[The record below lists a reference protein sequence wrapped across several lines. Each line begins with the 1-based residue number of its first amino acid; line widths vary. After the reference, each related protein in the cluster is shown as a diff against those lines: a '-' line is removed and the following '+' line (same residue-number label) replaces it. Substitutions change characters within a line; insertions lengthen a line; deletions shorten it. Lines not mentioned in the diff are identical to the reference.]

1 MTLSKILLLCVLL
14 SSSFVQAQETQ
25 YRFDHWTTNDGL
37 PQNSVNS
44 IVQTGDGYL
53 WFTTLVK
60 Q

>member
-1 MTLSKILLLCVLL
+1 MRLFEKFLFIFCLFATLISA
-14 SSSFVQAQETQ
+14 QAQN
-25 YRFDHWTTNDGL
+25 RFNSWTTDDGL

-53 WFTTLVK
+53 WFTTLDK